1 MQICLFSYFCRTQ
14 TIKSHCCWL
23 QQQLIDQQLCAR
35 AYKRRGKEREMLSVN
50 LDRVARSL
58 CSAPADPVVA
68 AAVTAIAAAVNLIDK
83 DMWHTHVNYAFISC
97 ADSFTH
103 TQRKHARTGT
113 DRARGIFCYR

>member
-1 MQICLFSYFCRTQ
+1 MRIRE
-14 TIKSHCCWL
+14 
-23 QQQLIDQQLCAR
+23 
-35 AYKRRGKEREMLSVN
+35 GEEREMLSVN

-103 TQRKHARTGT
+103 THTHNASTHAQAQIEPVEFSAI
-113 DRARGIFCYR
+113 DNAVIYNQA